1 MKRRWKLVVAIC
13 LLPVLLILFFMLH
26 KKGTAYKAA
35 PGDIVEL
42 SFELD
47 KKLEF
52 GEYYFDL
59 DNGKGSTYPLCYCLT
74 ERNVYPPGCSGDVK
88 YIYSNT
94 PGTMCIPLHIG
105 RGRCSVKPISSSGY
119 ATVFTI
125 PLEYSW
131 TKPFE
136 KIVMGLQVPHQAPE
150 GARLVIEV
158 TILKQNEQ
166 PKQLV
171 YRKYEK
177 AILVQ
182 QQKN

>member
-1 MKRRWKLVVAIC
+1 MILLTVC
-13 LLPVLLILFFMLH
+13 LLPALLILFLVLQ
-26 KKGTAYKAA
+26 KKTTTYKAA

-47 KKLEF
+47 KKLPF

-59 DNGKGSTYPLCYCLT
+59 NNGQHATYPLCYCLT

-94 PGTMCIPLHIG
+94 PGTACIPLHIG
-105 RGRCSVKPISSSGY
+105 LGRCLVKPISTSGY

-125 PLEYSW
+125 PLEYRW

-136 KIVMGLQVPHQAPE
+136 KIVMGIRVPKQAPE
-150 GARLVIEV
+150 GARLVVKV
-158 TILKQNEQ
+158 TILQQNE
-166 PKQLV
+166 PLKQLV
-171 YRKYEK
+171 SRIYEK
-177 AILVQ
+177 TIIVQ
-182 QQKN
+182 AKN